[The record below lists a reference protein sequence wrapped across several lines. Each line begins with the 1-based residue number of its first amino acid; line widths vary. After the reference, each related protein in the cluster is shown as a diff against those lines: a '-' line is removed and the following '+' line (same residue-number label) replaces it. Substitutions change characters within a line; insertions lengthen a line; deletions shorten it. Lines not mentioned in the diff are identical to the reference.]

1 MTTVLVLGGILV
13 IALIVQ
19 ILWAR
24 RDRTREAHAAV
35 ALSAAAQLGDV
46 APPSLHPQ
54 IDPSQCIGSGACVT
68 ACPEKQILGIVEGR
82 AHLLNPLA
90 CVGHGACASACP
102 VQAISLVFGTAK
114 RGVELPKLD
123 ETFQTNK
130 PGVYVVGELGG
141 MGLIRNAIR
150 QGAEAAEYIARSGRR
165 GTPGG
170 DTLDAVVV
178 GAGPGGIAATLGL
191 MEAGLRVTM
200 LEREAFGGTVAH
212 YPRSKIVMTGPLEIP
227 RYGTVRKQTMRKE
240 ELLA

>member
-68 ACPEKQILGIVEGR
+68 ACPETQILGIVEGR

-90 CVGHGACASACP
+90 CVGHGACAAACP
-102 VQAISLVFGTAK
+102 VQAISLVFGILVATALTL
-114 RGVELPKLD
+114 VVIPVLY
-123 ETFQTNK
+123 
-130 PGVYVVGELGG
+130 YV
-141 MGLIRNAIR
+141 AF
-150 QGAEAAEYIARSGRR
+150 RR
-165 GTPGG
+165 RFE
-170 DTLDAVVV
+170 
-178 GAGPGGIAATLGL
+178 AGPVQAA
-191 MEAGLRVTM
+191 
-200 LEREAFGGTVAH
+200 
-212 YPRSKIVMTGPLEIP
+212 
-227 RYGTVRKQTMRKE
+227 
-240 ELLA
+240 